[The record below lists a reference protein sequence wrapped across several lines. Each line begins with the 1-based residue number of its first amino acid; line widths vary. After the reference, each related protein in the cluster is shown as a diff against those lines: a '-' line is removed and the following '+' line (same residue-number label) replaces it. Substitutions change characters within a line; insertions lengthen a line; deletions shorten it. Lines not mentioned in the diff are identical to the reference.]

1 MAKQQVSTGGGLI
14 SASAN
19 LSSVM
24 ISVDVAGEFMKTFGA
39 DTKQYEAEQ
48 NAAMAEMKSWMNQ
61 LKTDIDFTQ
70 LSPEMEGEV
79 RRFLSEERTEYAS
92 LANTVSKIKDPTA
105 KEYQQAVD
113 RMNEIQREFATLSKE
128 LTSYN
133 QEKRNMAINVKNGGV
148 YSNYNPN
155 LALHKDIY
163 GLSEKGHAKMSIDRG
178 HVTFNVNGETVK
190 YNSLE
195 GLSPR
200 SNGAAQIV
208 KKAEYYEARGV
219 EMTDAN
225 IANAKKELTDGF
237 TNDNFFLTT
246 IFDGTEDFNLI
257 EIKEEVIKAQKA
269 GNLSEVIGDLKT
281 RAVNLIVNGYQDAA
295 ISGKTMADM
304 ERERAAAAVAS
315 NDKTAPDVYNNTER
329 QMLARLG
336 TMAGNP
342 TRNFTLGA
350 GYGND
355 RYVWSAG
362 LGSFVLVDSDGEVIF
377 DSETNQPFREV
388 PLSEYIKMHP
398 ELKEKDIK
406 EALRVK

>member
-1 MAKQQVSTGGGLI
+1 MAKQQVSTGGSLI
-14 SASAN
+14 AASAN
-19 LSSVM
+19 LASSQ
-24 ISVDVAGEFMKTFGA
+24 IPRDYAADFMKTFGA
-39 DTKQYEAEQ
+39 ATKQYEDEQ
-48 NAAMAEMKSWMNQ
+48 NATMAEMKSWMNQ

-70 LSPEMEGEV
+70 LSPDMEAEV
-79 RRFLSEERTEYAS
+79 RRFLAEERSEYAG
-92 LANTVSKIKDPTA
+92 LANTVSKIKDPTS

-133 QEKRNMAINVKNGGV
+133 QEKLNTATNVKNGGV

-178 HVTFNVNGETVK
+178 HMTFNVNGETIK

-195 GLSPR
+195 GLSQR

-208 KKAEYYEARGV
+208 KKAEYYESRGV

-225 IANAKKELTDGF
+225 IANAKRELTDGF
-237 TNDNFFLTT
+237 TNDNVFLTT
-246 IFDGTEDFNLI
+246 IFDGTEDFNLV

-269 GNLSEVIGDLKT
+269 GNLSEVIDDLKT
-281 RAVNLIVNGYQDAA
+281 RAINLIVNGYQDAA
-295 ISGKTMADM
+295 ISGKAIADM
-304 ERERAAAAVAS
+304 ERERAAAAVADGR
-315 NDKTAPDVYNNTER
+315 NPGAPDAYNNTER

-336 TMAGNP
+336 TMASNP

-350 GYGND
+350 GYGSD
-355 RYVWSAG
+355 RYVWSRG
-362 LGSFVLVDSDGEVIF
+362 LGSFVLVDSDGAPIF
-377 DSETNQPFREV
+377 EGKKPFREV
-388 PLSEYIKMHP
+388 SLGEFIKMHP

-406 EALRVK
+406 EALGVK